1 MESKKWTMIQDTI
14 MTTIVDFS
22 ANTYGDLQ
30 VDSMDGTIH
39 LDIKA
44 PIFKVATEK
53 KPLHDEQ
60 GRRN

>member
-1 MESKKWTMIQDTI
+1 MIQDTI